1 MIRPARLQDLE
12 ALVAIENRSFDVD
25 RFSRRSFR
33 YLLTKANAETLVYE
47 EQGRVLAY
55 IMLLFNTGTSLA
67 RLYSLAV
74 DPLLRGKGVGS
85 ELIAAAEAS
94 AVRHDCIY
102 LRLEVRRNNTTA
114 IRLYEKLGYKR
125 IGLLPDYY
133 EDHMEALRYEKLLA
147 PHLEPDMVRV
157 PYYEQTLDFTC
168 GPSAL
173 LMAMKVLDP
182 KVELSRVLELRLWR
196 ESTTI
201 FMTSG
206 HGGCGPYG
214 MALSAYHRGFDVE
227 IYVKEPGVLFVD
239 SVRSEEKKEVMRLVQ
254 EDFIGELAKLP
265 VKLSHRALR
274 VNQIQKKFEAGGI
287 PIVLIS
293 SYRIYREKFPHWVV
307 VTGFDE
313 KYIYVHDPYV
323 DHEAGKSATDCINMP
338 ILKKDFE
345 RMARYGK
352 AGQEAVLILK
362 RRDRGT
368 HATGGNKIVTG
379 KTPPVAAAR
388 TGLGG
393 PGRNAEH

>member
-1 MIRPARLQDLE
+1 MIRSARLQDLE

-55 IMLLFNTGTSLA
+55 VMLLFNTGTSLA

-74 DPLLRGKGVGS
+74 DPVLRGRGIGS
-85 ELIAAAEAS
+85 ALIEAAEAS
-94 AVRHDCIY
+94 AVGHDCIY
-102 LRLEVRRNNTTA
+102 LRLEVRRDNTTA

-125 IGLLPDYY
+125 IGVLPDYY
-133 EDHMEALRYEKLLA
+133 EDHMEALRHEKLLA

-182 KVELSRVLELRLWR
+182 KVELSRLLELRLWR

-274 VNQIQKKFEAGGI
+274 VHEIQKKFESGGM

-323 DHEAGKSATDCINMP
+323 DYEAGKTATDCINMP

-352 AGQEAVLILK
+352 AGQEAALILK
-362 RRDRGT
+362 RRSRGARVRSGDKT
-368 HATGGNKIVTG
+368 VTE
-379 KTPPVAAAR
+379 KAPLASDVR
-388 TGLGG
+388 T
-393 PGRNAEH
+393 